1 MRKVVVSEFLT
12 VDGVMQGPGG
22 PDEDREGGFQ
32 EGGWQLPYF
41 DEAGGAAVAKGLAET
56 GGLLLGRKTY
66 EIFAAYWP
74 NQAAGDP
81 FADIM
86 NKVPKHVASTTLQ
99 EPLTWN
105 NSTLIQGDVA
115 AGVAE
120 LKRQSDDELMV
131 IGSGNLVQTMARN
144 DLVDEY
150 RLMIH
155 PLVLGSGKR
164 LFENGGVRVPLKLS
178 ASETTGTGV
187 LILTYQ
193 RAG

>member
-41 DEAGGAAVAKGLAET
+41 DEAGGEAVAKGLAQT

-74 NQAAGDP
+74 NQPAGDP
-81 FADIM
+81 FADIL
-86 NKVPKHVASTTLQ
+86 NKVPKHVASTTLP
-99 EPLTWN
+99 EPLAWN
-105 NSTLIQGDVA
+105 NSTLIHGDVA
-115 AGVAE
+115 AGVVE
-120 LKRQSDDELMV
+120 LKQQTGDDLKV
-131 IGSGNLVQTMARN
+131 IGSGNLVQTLVRN

-164 LFENGGVRVPLKLS
+164 LFEDSGVRTPLKLT

-193 RAG
+193 RAD

>member
-1 MRKVVVSEFLT
+1 MRNVVVSEFLT

-41 DEAGGAAVAKGLAET
+41 DEAGGAAVAKGLAQT

-74 NQAAGDP
+74 NQPAGDP

-105 NSTLIQGDVA
+105 NSTLIQGNAA

-131 IGSGNLVQTMARN
+131 IGSGNLVQTLARN

-155 PLVLGSGKR
+155 PLVLGTGKR
-164 LFENGGVRVPLKLS
+164 LFESGGVRVPLKLS

>member
-1 MRKVVVSEFLT
+1 MRKVLVSEFLT
-12 VDGVMQGPGG
+12 LDGVMQGPGG

-41 DEAGGAAVAKGLAET
+41 DEAAGAAVAKGLAQT

-74 NQAAGDP
+74 NQPPGDE
-81 FADIM
+81 FADIL
-86 NKVPKHVASTTLQ
+86 NNVPKHVASTTLQ
-99 EPLTWN
+99 EPLEWN
-105 NSTLIQGDVA
+105 DSTLIHGDVA
-115 AGVAE
+115 AGVVE
-120 LKRQSDDELMV
+120 LKQQGGDDLKV
-131 IGSGNLVQTMARN
+131 IGSGNLVQTLVRN

-164 LFENGGVRVPLKLS
+164 LFEKGGPRAPLKLT
-178 ASETTGTGV
+178 ASETSGTGV
-187 LILTYQ
+187 LIVTYQ

>member
-41 DEAGGAAVAKGLAET
+41 DEAAGAAVAKGLAQT

-74 NQAAGDP
+74 NQPAGDP
-81 FADIM
+81 FADIL
-86 NKVPKHVASTTLQ
+86 NNVPKHVASTTLP
-99 EPLTWN
+99 EPLKWN
-105 NSTLIQGDVA
+105 NSTLIHGDVA

-120 LKRQSDDELMV
+120 LKRQTGDDLLV
-131 IGSGNLVQTMARN
+131 IGSGNLVQTLARN

-155 PLVLGSGKR
+155 PLVLGTGKR
-164 LFENGGVRVPLKLS
+164 LFESGGGRVPLKLT
-178 ASETTGTGV
+178 ASETTGSGV
-187 LILTYQ
+187 LFLTYQ
-193 RAG
+193 RAD

>member
-81 FADIM
+81 LADIM

-131 IGSGNLVQTMARN
+131 IGSGNLVQTLARN

>member
-41 DEAGGAAVAKGLAET
+41 DEAGGAAVAKGLAQT

-74 NQAAGDP
+74 NQPAGDP
-81 FADIM
+81 FADIL
-86 NKVPKHVASTTLQ
+86 NNVPKHVASTTLE
-99 EPLTWN
+99 EPLKWN
-105 NSTLIQGDVA
+105 NSTLIHGDIA

-120 LKRQSDDELMV
+120 LKRQPGDDLMV
-131 IGSGNLVQTMARN
+131 IGSGNLVQTLARN

-164 LFENGGVRVPLKLS
+164 LFESGGVRVPLKLT
-178 ASETTGTGV
+178 ASETTGRGV

-193 RAG
+193 RAD

>member
-1 MRKVVVSEFLT
+1 MAAAVLRQ
-12 VDGVMQGPGG
+12 GGGRGGGQGPG
-22 PDEDREGGFQ
+22 
-32 EGGWQLPYF
+32 
-41 DEAGGAAVAKGLAET
+41 ET

-120 LKRQSDDELMV
+120 LKRQTGDDLTV
-131 IGSGNLVQTMARN
+131 IGSGNLVQTLARN

-155 PLVLGSGKR
+155 PLALGSGKR

>member
-1 MRKVVVSEFLT
+1 MRNVVVSEFLT
-12 VDGVMQGPGG
+12 LDGVMQGPGG
-22 PDEDREGGFQ
+22 PDEDREGGFH

-41 DEAGGAAVAKGLAET
+41 DEAAGAAVAKGLAQA

-74 NQAAGDP
+74 NQPAGDE

-86 NKVPKHVASTTLQ
+86 NNVPKHVASTTLE
-99 EPLTWN
+99 EPLAWN
-105 NSTLIQGDVA
+105 NSTLIHGDVP

-120 LKRQSDDELMV
+120 LKRQTGNDLMV
-131 IGSGNLVQTMARN
+131 IGSGNLVQTLVRN
-144 DLVDEY
+144 DLVDEF

-155 PLVLGSGKR
+155 PLVVGSGKR
-164 LFENGGVRVPLKLS
+164 LFEGGGVRVPLKLT
-178 ASETTGTGV
+178 ASESTGKGV
-187 LILTYQ
+187 LFLTYQ

>member
-41 DEAGGAAVAKGLAET
+41 DEAGGAAVAKGLAQT

-120 LKRQSDDELMV
+120 LKRQTGDDLTV
-131 IGSGNLVQTMARN
+131 IGSGNLVQTLARN

-155 PLVLGSGKR
+155 PLALGSGKR

>member
-131 IGSGNLVQTMARN
+131 IGSGNLVQTLARN